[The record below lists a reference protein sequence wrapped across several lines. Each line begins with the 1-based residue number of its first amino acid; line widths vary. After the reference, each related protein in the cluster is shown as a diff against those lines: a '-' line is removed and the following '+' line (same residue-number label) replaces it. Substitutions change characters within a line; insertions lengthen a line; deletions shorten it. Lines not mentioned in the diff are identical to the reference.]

1 MKKGKKQIIV
11 YIKTEDIYIDV
22 AKFLRQGLILQVV
35 NQTEHYLKEK
45 RKVIRLM
52 KDKLGGKNN
61 IKFVTLRSNTYRY
74 LTKVDDENK

>member
-11 YIKTEDIYIDV
+11 YIKTEDIYIDI

-35 NQTEHYLKEK
+35 NQTEHHLKEK

>member
-11 YIKTEDIYIDV
+11 YIKTEDIYIDI

>member
-11 YIKTEDIYIDV
+11 YIKTEDIYIDI

-52 KDKLGGKNN
+52 KDKLSGKNN

>member
-1 MKKGKKQIIV
+1 
-11 YIKTEDIYIDV
+11 
-22 AKFLRQGLILQVV
+22 
-35 NQTEHYLKEK
+35 
-45 RKVIRLM
+45 M